1 MGFFKR
7 KDSKTNTPEHQESV
21 YSPTGRVTH
30 SSDKLSDYSL
40 KSPKLV
46 TTVTSIHNTMATS
59 TSDIEIPKPPDPE
72 VNPAA
77 YLRSIHA
84 VRERSKFVL
93 DKAKANRLNHFD
105 VDMSKFQ
112 DTADYVV
119 SIIKVR
125 NTVHIPTMETLTDNT
140 ARLCKRISTNT
151 STW

>member
-1 MGFFKR
+1 
-7 KDSKTNTPEHQESV
+7 
-21 YSPTGRVTH
+21 
-30 SSDKLSDYSL
+30 
-40 KSPKLV
+40 
-46 TTVTSIHNTMATS
+46 MATS